1 MEIEFYGAAGEV
13 TGSCHILRN
22 GGQRDLLRWYDSF
35 EGHPPVCLVHGEP
48 EPARLLQSA
57 LHRRGAHISIPHP
70 GDIIDLDSMRLGRV
84 DR

>member
-1 MEIEFYGAAGEV
+1 
-13 TGSCHILRN
+13 